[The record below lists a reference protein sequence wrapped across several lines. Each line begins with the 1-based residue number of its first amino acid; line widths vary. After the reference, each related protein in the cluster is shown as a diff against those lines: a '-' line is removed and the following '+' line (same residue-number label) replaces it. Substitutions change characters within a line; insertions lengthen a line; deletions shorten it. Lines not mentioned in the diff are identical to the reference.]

1 MPCIYLGIMT
11 GEGEITEEASGVRAA
26 DLERSRAGGPGRVER
41 QEGQWCNES
50 WYRHHPC
57 ASVVHVYSHTCM
69 QTGIPSS
76 SHMLKKRSALAA
88 LDA

>member
-1 MPCIYLGIMT
+1 MT

-26 DLERSRAGGPGRVER
+26 DLERSRARGPGRVEAGR
-41 QEGQWCNES
+41 TVNCNES

-69 QTGIPSS
+69 QTGIPSL
-76 SHMLKKRSALAA
+76 SHMLKKRSVLAA